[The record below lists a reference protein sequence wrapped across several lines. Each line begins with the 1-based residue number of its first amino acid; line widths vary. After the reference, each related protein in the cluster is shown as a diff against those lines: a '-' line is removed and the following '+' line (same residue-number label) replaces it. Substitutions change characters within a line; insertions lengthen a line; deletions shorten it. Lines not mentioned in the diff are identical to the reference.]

1 MRKAI
6 LLLVGGALIFLSTTV
21 GRSQQL
27 RHERD
32 QCNANTQ
39 ITPPKYRIAV
49 RRNIKVSDV
58 VILHI
63 SIEPAKAD
71 RGELIALACSLGRD
85 LVKQKDMQVWIFSS
99 YKLARSYIE
108 VGEGNSNEAQYSL
121 CGVYLITQHG
131 AYAGQELKIRS
142 DPKSYYMDTVIDLG
156 QPPS

>member
-6 LLLVGGALIFLSTTV
+6 LFFVGGSLMFLQATV

-27 RHERD
+27 RHEQD

-39 ITPPKYRIAV
+39 ITPPKYRIAA
-49 RRNIKVSDV
+49 RRDIKEADI

-63 SIEPAKAD
+63 SIEPAKTD
-71 RGELIALACSLGRD
+71 RGELIALACSLGKD
-85 LVKQKDMQVWIFSS
+85 LAKQKDMQVWIFNNN
-99 YKLARSYIE
+99 KLARSYIE
-108 VGEGNSNEAQYSL
+108 YVKGNSNEAQHSL
-121 CGVYLITQHG
+121 CGVYLITHHG
-131 AYAGQELKIRS
+131 VYAGQELEIRS